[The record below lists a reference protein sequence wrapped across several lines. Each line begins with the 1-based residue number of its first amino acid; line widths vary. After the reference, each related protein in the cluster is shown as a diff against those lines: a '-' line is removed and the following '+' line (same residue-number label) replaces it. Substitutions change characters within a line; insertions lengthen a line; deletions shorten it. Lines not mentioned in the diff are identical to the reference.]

1 MLLTNVPVFQ
11 EYMMSL
17 SLSAG
22 KAPCY
27 IVNTYTHTH
36 TQRRKERKRERERER
51 DRDRETDRHGFLTLT
66 SGDE

>member
-1 MLLTNVPVFQ
+1 MLLLTNVPVFQ

-36 TQRRKERKRERERER
+36 TEKERKRERER